1 MRSLPL
7 RWRIIIALI
16 ALTLGTTLALSL
28 LAQHFLESGLQLQ
41 DNISASTSRAL
52 NDAVKLAKDHYESRK
67 ASLSDIG
74 KHLYRSRLPAESV
87 RTGDLQPI
95 RDLLH
100 RYDLE
105 DSQLRFAQAAEIAS
119 LNLQWPV
126 SGAVVRKAGERDASL
141 EMFVPVDQEGQSGSA
156 LVITSPMVELNN
168 VEQAVQAHQYLR
180 MIGSDLRGEFFFY
193 FLVATI
199 GLLLLACLMGVR
211 IGFGVTHPLDDLVKG
226 TRELAQ
232 DNLDYRIP
240 AGRDDE
246 IGLLINSFNRMAE
259 DLTQN
264 RQQRLEAEKI
274 AAWREIARRLA
285 HEIKNPLTPIQ
296 LTVQQIRDKYPG
308 EDPAYRK
315 LVQDCTEIV
324 TEEVESLRKLVQ
336 EFADFARMPSLSLGR
351 HSLNDVITD
360 IVRLY
365 PEAGIALELT
375 PEAPDLDLDSE
386 QMRRVLINLIENG
399 LEAAGQQGGIV
410 IQTENNPN
418 WVKLLVVDTGPGVP
432 EGDRERIFQPHVTSK
447 QSGMG
452 MGLAEVRSIIE
463 SHGGQIVAVN
473 APGGGA
479 QFEITLPIPGQRVRQ
494 PEERI

>member
-1 MRSLPL
+1 MRSLPM
-7 RWRIIIALI
+7 RWRIVIALI

-28 LAQHFLESGLQLQ
+28 LAQHFLESSLQLQ
-41 DNISASTSRAL
+41 DNISASTNRAL
-52 NDAVKLAKDHYESRK
+52 NDAVELARNHYDRRK
-67 ASLSDIG
+67 AALTDIG
-74 KHLYRSRLPAESV
+74 NRLIQSPLPSEAV
-87 RTGDLQPI
+87 VTRNLQPI
-95 RDLLH
+95 RAFLERHDLG
-100 RYDLE
+100 DT
-105 DSQLRFAQAAEIAS
+105 QLRFADAAEIAS
-119 LNLQWPV
+119 LNLQG
-126 SGAVVRKAGERDASL
+126 SASSASVRRAGDRDASL
-141 EMFVPVDQEGQSGSA
+141 ELFVPAQQNGPADAA
-156 LVITSPMVELNN
+156 LVITSPMVELNR

-180 MIGSDLRGEFFFY
+180 MIGSDLRSEFFFY
-193 FLVATI
+193 FLAATI
-199 GLLLLACLMGVR
+199 ALLLLACLMGVR
-211 IGFGVTHPLDDLVKG
+211 IGFRVTHPLDELVKG

-240 AGRDDE
+240 PGRDDE
-246 IGLLINSFNRMAE
+246 IGLLIGSFNRMAE

-264 RQQRLEAEKI
+264 RKQRIEAEKI

-296 LTVQQIRDKYPG
+296 LTVQQIRDKYTG
-308 EDPAYRK
+308 NDPAYRK

-351 HSLNDVITD
+351 HSLNGVITD

-375 PEAPDLDLDSE
+375 PEIHELDLDSE

-399 LEAAGQQGGIV
+399 LEATGEQGRIV
-410 IQTENNPN
+410 IQTENQPN
-418 WVKLLVVDTGPGVP
+418 AVKLLVVDSGPGVP
-432 EGDRERIFQPHVTSK
+432 ERDRERIFQPRVSSK

-452 MGLAEVRSIIE
+452 MGLAVVRSIIE
-463 SHGGQIVAVN
+463 SHGGQIVAAS
-473 APGGGA
+473 APEGGA
-479 QFEITLPIPGQRVRQ
+479 QFEITLPIPREQTRE

>member
-52 NDAVKLAKDHYESRK
+52 NDAVGLARSHYEDRK
-67 ASLSDIG
+67 AALSDIG
-74 KHLYRSRLPAESV
+74 NRLFRSPLPAEAV
-87 RTGDLQPI
+87 RTQDLQPI
-95 RDLLH
+95 RDLLDRH
-100 RYDLE
+100 ELGDA
-105 DSQLRFAQAAEIAS
+105 QLRFAEAAEIAS
-119 LNLQWPV
+119 LDRQGPP
-126 SGAVVRKAGERDASL
+126 SGPVVRRAGERDASL
-141 EMFVPVDQEGQSGSA
+141 EMFVPVRRHGSSAAA

-193 FLVATI
+193 FLIATI
-199 GLLLLACLMGVR
+199 VLLLLACLMGVR
-211 IGFGVTHPLDDLVKG
+211 IGFGVTHPLDELVKG
-226 TRELAQ
+226 TRELAK

-246 IGLLINSFNRMAE
+246 IGLLIYSFNRMAE

-264 RQQRLEAEKI
+264 RRQRLEAEKI

-351 HSLNDVITD
+351 QSLNVVITD

-365 PEAGIALELT
+365 PEAGITLELT
-375 PEAPDLDLDSE
+375 PQVPDLDLDSE

-399 LEAAGQQGGIV
+399 LEAAGQEGRIV
-410 IQTENNPN
+410 IQTENHSDS
-418 WVKLLVVDTGPGVP
+418 VKLLVVDTGPGIP
-432 EGDRERIFQPHVTSK
+432 ERDRERIFQPHVTSK
-447 QSGMG
+447 QGGMG
-452 MGLAEVRSIIE
+452 MGLAEVRSIVE
-463 SHGGQIVAVN
+463 SHGGQIVAAS

-479 QFEITLPIPGQRVRQ
+479 RFEITLPVPRERTIQ
-494 PEERI
+494 PEVRI

>member
-7 RWRIIIALI
+7 RWRIVIALI

-52 NDAVKLAKDHYESRK
+52 NDAVELARSHYESRK
-67 ASLSDIG
+67 EALGDIG
-74 KHLYRSRLPAESV
+74 SRLFRSPLPAEAF
-87 RTGDLQPI
+87 RTGNLQPV
-95 RDLLH
+95 RDFLDRH
-100 RYDLE
+100 DMPDAR
-105 DSQLRFAQAAEIAS
+105 LRFANAAEIGS
-119 LNLQWPV
+119 PDMREPLSGPV
-126 SGAVVRKAGERDASL
+126 LRRAGERDASL
-141 EMFVPVDQEGQSGSA
+141 KMFVPVDLNGPSDAA

-180 MIGSDLRGEFFFY
+180 MIGGDLRGEFFFY
-193 FLVATI
+193 FLAATI

-211 IGFGVTHPLDDLVKG
+211 IGFGVTHPLDELVKG
-226 TRELAQ
+226 TRELAK

-246 IGLLINSFNRMAE
+246 IGLLIGSFNRMAE

-264 RQQRLEAEKI
+264 RRQRLEAEKI

-308 EDPAYRK
+308 NDPAYTR
-315 LVQDCTEIV
+315 LVHDCTEIV

-365 PEAGIALELT
+365 PEAGIVLELT
-375 PEAPDLDLDSE
+375 PKVPDLDLDSE

-399 LEAAGQQGGIV
+399 LEAAGQNGRIV
-410 IQTENNPN
+410 IQTENHPN
-418 WVKLLVVDTGPGVP
+418 SVKLLVVDSGPGVP
-432 EGDRERIFQPHVTSK
+432 ERDRERIFQPHVTSK

-463 SHGGQIVAVN
+463 SHGGQIVAAS

-479 QFEITLPIPGQRVRQ
+479 QFEITLPVPGVPARQ
-494 PEERI
+494 PEESI

>member
-7 RWRIIIALI
+7 RWRIVIAII

-41 DNISASTSRAL
+41 DNISASTGRAL
-52 NDAVKLAKDHYESRK
+52 NDAVKLARDHYEGRK
-67 ASLSDIG
+67 SALTDIG
-74 KHLYRSRLPAESV
+74 QNLFESDLPGESI
-87 RTGDLQPI
+87 RTRDLQPI
-95 RDLLH
+95 RAFLNRHGLDDAH
-100 RYDLE
+100 V
-105 DSQLRFAQAAEIAS
+105 RFADATEIAS
-119 LNLQWPV
+119 RNPQPPIARPAV
-126 SGAVVRKAGERDASL
+126 RRSGDGDAAL
-141 EMFVPVDQEGQSGSA
+141 ELFVPADRTGSTHEA
-156 LVITSPMVELNN
+156 LIITSQMVELHH

-193 FLVATI
+193 FLVATVA
-199 GLLLLACLMGVR
+199 LLLLACLTGVR
-211 IGFGVTHPLDDLVKG
+211 IGFGVTHPLDELVKG

-240 AGRDDE
+240 PGRDDE
-246 IGLLINSFNRMAE
+246 IGLLIGSFNRMAE

-264 RQQRLEAEKI
+264 RRQRLEAEKI

-296 LTVQQIRDKYPG
+296 LTVQQIRDKYQG
-308 EDPAYRK
+308 NDPTYLK

-324 TEEVESLRKLVQ
+324 TEEVESMRKLVQ

-351 HSLNDVITD
+351 HSLNGVITD

-365 PEAGIALELT
+365 PEAGIALELA
-375 PEAPDLDLDSE
+375 PRIPDLDLDSE

-399 LEAAGQQGGIV
+399 LEATGAQGRIV
-410 IQTENNPN
+410 IRTEDCPN
-418 WVKLLVVDTGPGVP
+418 AVKVLVVDSGPGVP
-432 EGDRERIFQPHVTSK
+432 ERDRERIFQPHVSSK

-463 SHGGQIVAVN
+463 NHGGQIVATS
-473 APGGGA
+473 ARGGGA
-479 QFEITLPIPGQRVRQ
+479 QFEITLPVPREQERM

>member
-52 NDAVKLAKDHYESRK
+52 IDAVELARNHYEARK
-67 ASLSDIG
+67 AALGDFGNRLVQSP
-74 KHLYRSRLPAESV
+74 LPAEAV
-87 RTGDLQPI
+87 RTGELQPI
-95 RDLLH
+95 RDLLNRH
-100 RYDLE
+100 ELGDAR
-105 DSQLRFAQAAEIAS
+105 LRLADAAEMAS
-119 LNLQWPV
+119 LNLREPAFGV
-126 SGAVVRKAGERDASL
+126 VVRRAGERDASL
-141 EMFVPVDQEGQSGSA
+141 EMFVPVDRSGPSPA
-156 LVITSPMVELNN
+156 GLVVTSPMVELNN

-211 IGFGVTHPLDDLVKG
+211 IGFGVTQPLDELVKG

-246 IGLLINSFNRMAE
+246 IGLLIGSFNRMAE
-259 DLTQN
+259 DLTLN
-264 RQQRLEAEKI
+264 RRQRLEAEKI

-315 LVQDCTEIV
+315 LVHDCTEIV

-351 HSLNDVITD
+351 HSVNDVITD

-365 PEAGIALELT
+365 PEAEIALELT
-375 PEAPDLDLDSE
+375 PIAPDLDLDSE

-399 LEAAGQQGGIV
+399 LEAAGQHGRIV
-410 IQTENNPN
+410 IQTENRPDS
-418 WVKLLVVDTGPGVP
+418 VRLLVADSGPGVP
-432 EGDRERIFQPHVTSK
+432 ERDRERIFQPHVTSK

-452 MGLAEVRSIIE
+452 MGLAEVRSIVE
-463 SHGGQIVAVN
+463 SHGGQIVAAN

-479 QFEITLPIPGQRVRQ
+479 QFEITLPVPVARAGQ

>member
-28 LAQHFLESGLQLQ
+28 LAQHFLESSLRLQ
-41 DNISASTSRAL
+41 DNISTSTGLAL
-52 NDAVKLAKDHYESRK
+52 NDAVELARDHYERRK
-67 ASLSDIG
+67 SALTDIG
-74 KHLYRSRLPAESV
+74 NRLFQSPLPSEAF
-87 RTGDLQPI
+87 RTQDLQPI
-95 RDLLH
+95 RTFLDKYGLDDT
-100 RYDLE
+100 RV
-105 DSQLRFAQAAEIAS
+105 RFAVEEEIAS
-119 LNLQWPV
+119 LNLQASASSP
-126 SGAVVRKAGERDASL
+126 AVRRAGGRDASL
-141 EMFVPVDQEGQSGSA
+141 ELFVPARQNGPTDAA
-156 LVITSPMVELNN
+156 LVITSPMAELHR

-180 MIGSDLRGEFFFY
+180 MIGRDLRGEFVFY

-199 GLLLLACLMGVR
+199 VLLLLACLMGVR
-211 IGFGVTHPLDDLVKG
+211 IGFRVTHPLDELVKG
-226 TRELAQ
+226 TRELAR

-240 AGRDDE
+240 PGRDDE
-246 IGLLINSFNRMAE
+246 IGLLIGSFNRMAE

-264 RQQRLEAEKI
+264 RKQRVEAEKI
-274 AAWREIARRLA
+274 VAWREIARRLA

-308 EDPAYRK
+308 EDPTYRK

-351 HSLNDVITD
+351 HSLNGVITD

-365 PEAGIALELT
+365 PEAGVALELT
-375 PEAPDLDLDSE
+375 PEIPELDLDTE

-399 LEAAGQQGGIV
+399 LEAAGQEGRIV
-410 IQTENNPN
+410 IQTESHPN
-418 WVKLLVVDTGPGVP
+418 AVRLLVVDSGPGVP
-432 EGDRERIFQPHVTSK
+432 ERDRERIFQPHVSSK

-452 MGLAEVRSIIE
+452 MGLAVVRSIVE
-463 SHGGQIVAVN
+463 SHGGQIVAAR
-473 APGGGA
+473 APRGGA
-479 QFEITLPIPGQRVRQ
+479 QFEITLPIPMEQTRE

>member
-7 RWRIIIALI
+7 RWRIVIALI

-28 LAQHFLESGLQLQ
+28 LAQHFLESGLRLQ
-41 DNISASTSRAL
+41 DNISTSTSRAL
-52 NDAVKLAKDHYESRK
+52 NDAVELARSHYENRK
-67 ASLSDIG
+67 TALGDAG
-74 KHLYRSRLPAESV
+74 TRLLRSPLPSEAV
-87 RTGDLQPI
+87 RT
-95 RDLLH
+95 RDLRPVRAYLDSH
-100 RYDLE
+100 DLV
-105 DSQLRFAQAAEIAS
+105 DTRLRFASAAEVAS
-119 LNLQWPV
+119 LNQ
-126 SGAVVRKAGERDASL
+126 GANDFGPAVRRAGERDASL
-141 EMFVPVDQEGQSGSA
+141 VLYVPAGQKGPTDGA
-156 LVITSPMVELNN
+156 LVITSPMAGLNN

-193 FLVATI
+193 FALATI
-199 GLLLLACLMGVR
+199 GLLVLACLLGVR
-211 IGFGVTHPLDDLVKG
+211 IGFGATRPLHQLVKG
-226 TRELAQ
+226 TRELAL

-240 AGRDDE
+240 PGRDDE
-246 IGLLINSFNRMAE
+246 IGLLISSFNRMAE

-264 RQQRLEAEKI
+264 RRQRLEAEKI

-351 HSLNDVITD
+351 HSLNGVVTD

-375 PEAPDLDLDSE
+375 PEIPDLDLDSE
-386 QMRRVLINLIENG
+386 QMRRALINLIENG
-399 LEAAGQQGGIV
+399 LEAAGQQGRIV
-410 IQTENNPN
+410 IQTEMHPN
-418 WVKLLVVDTGPGVP
+418 EVKLLVADSGPGVP
-432 EGDRERIFQPHVTSK
+432 EGDRERIFQPHVSSK

-452 MGLAEVRSIIE
+452 MGLAEVRSIVE
-463 SHGGQIVAVN
+463 SHGGQIVAAA

-479 QFEITLPIPGQRVRQ
+479 QFEVTLPVPEERTSQ
-494 PEERI
+494 PEERT

>member
-41 DNISASTSRAL
+41 DNISASTSLAL
-52 NDAVKLAKDHYESRK
+52 NDAVDLAKNHYESRK
-67 ASLSDIG
+67 EALGDIG
-74 KHLYRSRLPAESV
+74 NRLFRSTLPAEAV
-87 RTGDLQPI
+87 RSQDLQPI
-95 RDLLH
+95 RDLLDSH
-100 RYDLE
+100 DLG
-105 DSQLRFAQAAEIAS
+105 DAKLRFAKAVEIAS
-119 LNLQWPV
+119 LNLQGPP
-126 SGAVVRKAGERDASL
+126 SGSVVRRADDGDASL
-141 EMFVPVDQEGQSGSA
+141 EMFVPIFRDGPSDAA
-156 LVITSPMVELNN
+156 LVITSPMIELNN

-180 MIGSDLRGEFFFY
+180 MIGSDLRSEFFFY
-193 FLVATI
+193 FLAATI

-211 IGFGVTHPLDDLVKG
+211 IGFGVTHPLDELVKG
-226 TRELAQ
+226 TRELAK

-246 IGLLINSFNRMAE
+246 IGLLIGSFNRMAE

-264 RQQRLEAEKI
+264 RRQRLEAEKI

-308 EDPAYRK
+308 NDPAYTR
-315 LVQDCTEIV
+315 LVHDCTEIV

-365 PEAGIALELT
+365 PEAGIVLDLT
-375 PEAPDLDLDSE
+375 PKVPDLDLDSE

-399 LEAAGQQGGIV
+399 LEAAGQHGRIV
-410 IQTENNPN
+410 IQTENHPDS
-418 WVKLLVVDTGPGVP
+418 VKLLVVDSGPGVP
-432 EGDRERIFQPHVTSK
+432 ERDRERIFQPHVTSK

-463 SHGGQIVAVN
+463 SHGGQIVAAS

-479 QFEITLPIPGQRVRQ
+479 QFEITLPVPGVPARQ
-494 PEERI
+494 PEESI

>member
-1 MRSLPL
+1 
-7 RWRIIIALI
+7 
-16 ALTLGTTLALSL
+16 
-28 LAQHFLESGLQLQ
+28 
-41 DNISASTSRAL
+41 
-52 NDAVKLAKDHYESRK
+52 
-67 ASLSDIG
+67 
-74 KHLYRSRLPAESV
+74 V
-87 RTGDLQPI
+87 R
-95 RDLLH
+95 R
-100 RYDLE
+100 
-105 DSQLRFAQAAEIAS
+105 
-119 LNLQWPV
+119 
-126 SGAVVRKAGERDASL
+126 AGERDASL
-141 EMFVPVDQEGQSGSA
+141 ELYVPAGQVGPAEAA

-193 FLVATI
+193 FALATI
-199 GLLLLACLMGVR
+199 GLLVLACLVGVR
-211 IGFGVTHPLDDLVKG
+211 IGFGATRPLHELVKG

-240 AGRDDE
+240 PGRDDE
-246 IGLLINSFNRMAE
+246 IGLLIGSFNRMAE

-264 RQQRLEAEKI
+264 RRQRLEAEKI

-351 HSLNDVITD
+351 HSLNGVITD

-365 PEAGIALELT
+365 PDAGIVLELT
-375 PEAPDLDLDSE
+375 PEIPDLDLDSE

-399 LEAAGQQGGIV
+399 LEAAGQRGRIV
-410 IQTENNPN
+410 IQTESHANA
-418 WVKLLVVDTGPGVP
+418 VKLLVVDSGPGVP
-432 EGDRERIFQPHVTSK
+432 ERDRERIFQPHVSSK

-452 MGLAEVRSIIE
+452 MGLAEVRSIVE
-463 SHGGQIVAVN
+463 SHGGQIVAAG

-479 QFEITLPIPGQRVRQ
+479 QFEVTLPVPKERSRQ

>member
-7 RWRIIIALI
+7 RWRIIIAII

-28 LAQHFLESGLQLQ
+28 LAQHFLESSMQLQ
-41 DNISASTSRAL
+41 DNISTSTGRAL
-52 NDAVKLAKDHYESRK
+52 NDAVKLARDHYEGRK
-67 ASLSDIG
+67 AALTDIG
-74 KHLYRSRLPAESV
+74 KRLFQSPLAGEAV
-87 RTGDLQPI
+87 RTRDLQPI
-95 RDLLH
+95 RAFLDKHGLDDA
-100 RYDLE
+100 RV
-105 DSQLRFAQAAEIAS
+105 RFADAKEIAS
-119 LNLQWPV
+119 LNPKQPF
-126 SGAVVRKAGERDASL
+126 ARPTVRRAGDRDASL
-141 EMFVPVDQEGQSGSA
+141 ELFVPAGQTGTTDEA
-156 LVITSPMVELNN
+156 FIITSQMVELHH

-193 FLVATI
+193 FLVAI
-199 GLLLLACLMGVR
+199 IALLLLACLVGVR
-211 IGFGVTHPLDDLVKG
+211 IGFGVTHPLDELVKG

-240 AGRDDE
+240 PGRDDE
-246 IGLLINSFNRMAE
+246 IGLLIGSFNRMAE

-264 RQQRLEAEKI
+264 RKQRVEAEKI

-308 EDPAYRK
+308 NDPTYRK

-351 HSLNDVITD
+351 HSLNGVIAD

-365 PEAGIALELT
+365 PEAGIALDLT
-375 PEAPDLDLDSE
+375 PEIPDLDLDSE

-399 LEAAGQQGGIV
+399 LEAAGELGRIV
-410 IQTENNPN
+410 IQTESHPN
-418 WVKLLVVDTGPGVP
+418 AVRLLVADSGPGVP
-432 EGDRERIFQPHVTSK
+432 EQDREHIFQPHVSSK

-463 SHGGQIVAVN
+463 SHGGQIVAAN
-473 APGGGA
+473 GPGGGA
-479 QFEITLPIPGQRVRQ
+479 QFEVILPVPREQKRE

>member
-7 RWRIIIALI
+7 RWRIVIALI

-28 LAQHFLESGLQLQ
+28 LAQHFLESGLRLQ
-41 DNISASTSRAL
+41 DNISAGTSRAL
-52 NDAVKLAKDHYESRK
+52 NDAVELARSHYESRK
-67 ASLSDIG
+67 ATLGDAGIR
-74 KHLYRSRLPAESV
+74 LFRSPMPSEAV
-87 RTGDLQPI
+87 RTRDLRPI
-95 RDLLH
+95 RAFLDSHDLVDT
-100 RYDLE
+100 R
-105 DSQLRFAQAAEIAS
+105 LRFADAAEVAS
-119 LNLQWPV
+119 LNLRGNAFGP
-126 SGAVVRKAGERDASL
+126 AVRRAGERDASL
-141 EMFVPVDQEGQSGSA
+141 ELYVPAGRVGPAEAA

-193 FLVATI
+193 FALATV
-199 GLLLLACLMGVR
+199 GLLVLACLLGVR
-211 IGFGVTHPLDDLVKG
+211 IGFGATRPLHELVKG

-240 AGRDDE
+240 PGRDDE
-246 IGLLINSFNRMAE
+246 IGLLIGSFNRMAE

-264 RQQRLEAEKI
+264 RRQRLEAEKI

-351 HSLNDVITD
+351 HSLNGVVTD

-365 PEAGIALELT
+365 PEAGIVLELT
-375 PEAPDLDLDSE
+375 PEIPDLDLDSE

-399 LEAAGQQGGIV
+399 LEAAGQRGRIV
-410 IQTENNPN
+410 IQTECHPN
-418 WVKLLVVDTGPGVP
+418 AVKLLVLDSGPGVP
-432 EGDRERIFQPHVTSK
+432 ELDRERIFQPHVSSK

-452 MGLAEVRSIIE
+452 MGLAEVRSIVE
-463 SHGGQIVAVN
+463 SHGGQIVAAG

-479 QFEITLPIPGQRVRQ
+479 QFEVTLPVPKERSRQ
-494 PEERI
+494 LEERI